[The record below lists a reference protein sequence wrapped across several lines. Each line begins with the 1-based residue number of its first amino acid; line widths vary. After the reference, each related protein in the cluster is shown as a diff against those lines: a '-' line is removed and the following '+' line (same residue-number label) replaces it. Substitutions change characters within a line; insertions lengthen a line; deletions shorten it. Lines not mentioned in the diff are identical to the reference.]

1 MPNNG
6 IISRYATVPE
16 EFKVNTTNEFD
27 NTTDTIVVNKAL
39 NGIKVEQK
47 AVTLNQ
53 LAGMIGGG
61 EAGPQGPMGPAGPAG
76 PAVPSGLD
84 WRGAYNNSTAYELND
99 VVTWVNPDTDILGS
113 YWVTA
118 TGGVTGV
125 SPTNGSGVINTGWA
139 FLASQGPQGPVGPAG
154 PQGNVGPQGPAG
166 TATLPYSEF
175 STRFA
180 MAGSSMP
187 PSPSSFIIGSAINQ
201 FGLTSTNVGISQSA
215 PGMLNITFP
224 AGTFSLASAKNVLTI
239 SQDVDSSW
247 NGNRLWMVKFVMQG
261 FASTPTIFLQV
272 FMWDGTAWV
281 TNFTETVAL
290 RLTYRKYN

>member
-6 IISRYATVPE
+6 IISRQAVIPD
-16 EFKVNTTNEFD
+16 EFKVATTTEFNNE
-27 NTTDTIVVNKAL
+27 TDVVILNKAL
-39 NGIKVEQK
+39 TGSKVEQK

-76 PAVPSGLD
+76 P
-84 WRGAYNNSTAYELND
+84 
-99 VVTWVNPDTDILGS
+99 
-113 YWVTA
+113 
-118 TGGVTGV
+118 
-125 SPTNGSGVINTGWA
+125 
-139 FLASQGPQGPVGPAG
+139 QGI
-154 PQGNVGPQGPAG
+154 VGPQGPAG

-175 STRFA
+175 STRFV

-201 FGLTSTNVGISQSA
+201 FGLTNTNVGISQSA

-247 NGNRLWMVKFVMQG
+247 SGNRLWTVKFIMQG

-290 RLTYRKYN
+290 RLTYRRYN